1 MAARIVI
8 VGGGAIGSSIAYF
21 LTRSPDF
28 CGTVQVIE
36 RDPTYARA
44 SSSLSASSIRQQ
56 FSTPLNIELSRFG
69 LAFMREADR
78 HLGTGDAGVD
88 LALREYGYLL
98 LGTDAVWPVMTRVH
112 GIQRG
117 HDVEVALL
125 SPEDLRARFPW
136 LNTDGLR
143 GGSLGLANEGWFDG
157 PGLLQAFRRK
167 ARAQGAEYIAREAVG
182 FDRRGRKVEAVW
194 LDDGS
199 RIGCDVLI
207 NAAGP
212 WAGHVAARFGVDL
225 PVRARRRVVHVF
237 DCQDKPAET
246 MPLTFDPTGIWF
258 RPEGMHYVTGSAPR
272 GDEPDP
278 DDLPLEYDPD
288 DFEQTFWPALAE
300 RVPAFE
306 RIKWRG
312 AWAGYYEVNTLDHNG
327 VVGPHPDLDNVLF
340 ANGFSGHG
348 LQHSPGVGRAVA
360 ELVTHGAYRSL
371 DLSPLGFARILKG
384 EPYPEINVL

>member
-8 VGGGAIGSSIAYF
+8 IGGGAIGSSIAYF
-21 LTRSPDF
+21 LTRSPGFD
-28 CGTVQVIE
+28 GTVRVIE

-44 SSSLSASSIRQQ
+44 SSALSGSSIREQ

-69 LAFMREADR
+69 LRFIRNVQD
-78 HLGTGDAGVD
+78 HLGTGDGSVD
-88 LALREYGYLL
+88 LALHENGYLL
-98 LGTDAVWPVMTRVH
+98 LGNAATWPVMTEVH
-112 GIQRG
+112 AIQRG
-117 HDVEVALL
+117 HNVPVALL
-125 SPEDLRARFPW
+125 EADALAERFPW
-136 LNTDGLR
+136 LNTDGLA
-143 GGSLGLANEGWFDG
+143 GGSFGLANEGWFDG

-167 ARAQGAEYIAREAVG
+167 ARAQGAVYIAREAVG
-182 FDRRGRKVEAVW
+182 FVRRGRRVEAVQ

-199 RIGCDVLI
+199 EEACDILV

-212 WAGHVAARFGVDL
+212 WAGHVAARFDIDL
-225 PVRARRRVVHVF
+225 PVRARRRMVHIF
-237 DCQDKPAET
+237 DCRNPPAPV

-258 RPEGMHYVTGSAPR
+258 RAEGDAYLTGSAPK

-278 DDLPLEYDPD
+278 DDLPLEYDSA
-288 DFEQTFWPALAE
+288 DFEDTFWPVLAE

-306 RIKWRG
+306 AIKWRG
-312 AWAGYYEVNTLDHNG
+312 GWAGYYEVNTLDHNG

-348 LQHSPGVGRAVA
+348 LQHSPGVGRAIA
-360 ELVTHGAYRSL
+360 ELVVEGGYRSL
-371 DLSPLGFARILKG
+371 DLSALGFERVLRG